1 MIFSFPHIEEKNMNF
16 IRKHIISSI
25 QGLYEA
31 NRQFASGGFIY
42 LDEHVELP
50 RGRKINRI
58 NGQYAYCHEE
68 IVPMAWDEIPGKT
81 LGVLKS
87 RIKEGSFYSYRNIEG
102 KSYKIRK
109 KK

>member
-1 MIFSFPHIEEKNMNF
+1 MNF

-25 QGLYEA
+25 QNLYEA

-42 LDEHVELP
+42 FDEHIDIP
-50 RGRKINRI
+50 SGRKINRI
-58 NGQYAYCHEE
+58 NGQNAYCHEE
-68 IVPMAWDEIPGKT
+68 IVPMAWNAVSGKG
-81 LGVLKS
+81 LQE
-87 RIKEGSFYSYRNIEG
+87 IKESLKEGRFYSYRNIEG